1 MEYIFY
7 ISVIVIAYKI
17 GWLAR
22 EYHAMA
28 TINKMN
34 NIKMFKERHG
44 DIIPIVVEKHE
55 DTFYVYDGLEKTFMA
70 QGKTRKDLEIAL
82 DIRFPG
88 KKYAAQPSNLKEI
101 GL

>member
-1 MEYIFY
+1 MEYILY
-7 ISVIVIAYKI
+7 IGIALIAYKI

-22 EYHAMA
+22 EYHA
-28 TINKMN
+28 ISIVNKMMDTKL
-34 NIKMFKERHG
+34 IMEDHG
-44 DIIPIVVEKHE
+44 EVIPITIEKHE

-88 KKYAAQPSNLKEI
+88 KKFAAQPSNLREI
-101 GL
+101 KL

>member
-22 EYHAMA
+22 EYHAIS
-28 TINKMN
+28 TVN
-34 NIKMFKERHG
+34 NMTNTKIITENHG
-44 DIIPIVVEKHE
+44 DIIHIIIEKHE
-55 DTFYVYDGLEKTFMA
+55 DTFYVYDGLAKTFMA
-70 QGKTRKDLEIAL
+70 QGKTRKDLEAAL

-88 KKYAAQPSNLKEI
+88 KKFAAQPSNLREI
-101 GL
+101 KL